1 MLIWH
6 CVDMKETIPIENCAL
21 DLSLPSYN
29 TQQDPDLLVHENK
42 HLQNSAHLLNM
53 DDIWVARGQHVAS
66 VFYTTELRDA
76 TQRDVNKLKQGFRF
90 SNLKS
95 KVLRLG
101 QGSPRR
107 EYRLGVEL
115 RESSRAEKNLGVLRA
130 GGWD

>member
-1 MLIWH
+1 MSGTW
-6 CVDMKETIPIENCAL
+6 
-21 DLSLPSYN
+21 
-29 TQQDPDLLVHENK
+29 
-42 HLQNSAHLLNM
+42 SAC
-53 DDIWVARGQHVAS
+53 GQCFLR